1 MMNVELYDRP
11 GPLER
16 RRIRLWTL
24 VLAIPALAGVI
35 WVVTTLREQGIL
47 DSEAWSILT
56 DSEVI
61 VSLLTGLLAT
71 LKVAGVTVVL
81 SLVVGLL
88 LALGRMSELRWLS
101 LPTRVWVEA
110 LRGLPEILLVFLIY
124 LGVPAVTGLNI
135 STFWALVVGLVL
147 YQSASMS
154 EAFRAGFLALPKGQK
169 EAAVALGVRGFKTLR
184 FILLPQVIRQIL
196 PNLVSEMVRVTKAS
210 SLGFVIGYTELLL
223 SGEQAIEY
231 LGGQYAVPIFAGV
244 ALLYVIVCLLL
255 SWVSRILSERLR

>member
-1 MMNVELYDRP
+1 MMNLELYDRP

-16 RRIRLWTL
+16 RRTRLWTL
-24 VLAIPALAGVI
+24 ALAVPVLAGLV
-35 WVVTTLREQGIL
+35 WVVVTFREQGIL
-47 DSEAWSILT
+47 GADTWSILT
-56 DSEVI
+56 DTEVI
-61 VSLLTGLLAT
+61 SSLLTGLLAT
-71 LKVAGVTVVL
+71 LKVAGVTVIL
-81 SLVVGLL
+81 SLVAGLL
-88 LALGRMSELRWLS
+88 LALGRMSKLRWIS
-101 LPTRVWVEA
+101 VPTRIWVEA

-124 LGVPAVTGLNI
+124 LGIPAVTGWNI

-154 EAFRAGFLALPKGQK
+154 EAFRAGFLALPRGQA
-169 EAAVALGVRGFKTLR
+169 EAATALGVRGFKTLR

-231 LGGQYAVPIFAGV
+231 LGGEYAVPIFAGV
-244 ALLYVIVCLLL
+244 AFLYVVVCLLL